1 VQQGSIV
8 LGSLAWV
15 FRSQFEVK
23 EDRMKEFITR
33 VTADRLAGEQP
44 GMPRAIA
51 AAAVA
56 GTVTAVVTYRLLR
69 R

>member
-1 VQQGSIV
+1 

-15 FRSQFEVK
+15 FRFQFEVK

>member
-1 VQQGSIV
+1 VCSIV
-8 LGSLAWV
+8 LRSLAWV

>member
-1 VQQGSIV
+1 
-8 LGSLAWV
+8 LGTFAWV